1 MVNYFLYCPPTHPLL
16 LPLMHVTKTK
26 KLVISIWHLA
36 ILIRFHCPMVL
47 SFSPLGS
54 RLSCACSLLFFPL
67 FTSPLLPSSLPSSL
81 LWFPSGWGP
90 QTTADT
96 VGIAVSSHLSATLVT

>member
-1 MVNYFLYCPPTHPLL
+1 MLNYFPLPPPPPTHRLL
-16 LPLMHVTKTK
+16 LPHMHVTKTK
-26 KLVISIWHLA
+26 KLVISIWHLT
-36 ILIRFHCPMVL
+36 ILIRFQRPMVL
-47 SFSPLGS
+47 SSSLCS
-54 RLSCACSLLFFPL
+54 RRLSSLFFPP

-96 VGIAVSSHLSATLVT
+96 VGTAVSSHLSATLVT

>member
-1 MVNYFLYCPPTHPLL
+1 MPNYFLYYPSPTHRLL
-16 LPLMHVTKTK
+16 LPHMHVTKTK
-26 KLVISIWHLA
+26 KLVISIWHLT
-36 ILIRFHCPMVL
+36 ILIRFQRPMVL
-47 SFSPLGS
+47 SSFPLCSRLLSSLFSP
-54 RLSCACSLLFFPL
+54 P